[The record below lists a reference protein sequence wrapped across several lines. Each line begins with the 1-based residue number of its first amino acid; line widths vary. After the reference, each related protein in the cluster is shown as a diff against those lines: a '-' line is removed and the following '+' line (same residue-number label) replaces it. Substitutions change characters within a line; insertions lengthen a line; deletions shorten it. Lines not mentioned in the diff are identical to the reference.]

1 MALIVQKYGGT
12 SVGNPERIRNCAR
25 RILETQRAGHQVVAV
40 VSAMSGVTDNL
51 IRLAKEVSLEQDPSE
66 REMDVLLSTG
76 EQTTIALT
84 AMAINALGGKAVSL
98 TGAQAGIS
106 TDRMHTKAR
115 IVNITPDAVHKMLDE
130 GNIVMLAGFQGETA
144 SGEITTLGRG
154 GSDLTAIAMAA
165 AIKADLCQ
173 IYTDVDGVYTCDPRV
188 VKCATKIE
196 EISYDEMLEMASS
209 GSKVMQSRSVEFAK
223 KFGVR
228 FEVRSSL
235 NNNPGTLVKEETPGM
250 ESVVVR
256 GVSLERN
263 QAKITIDDVPDRP
276 GISSVIFGAIAG
288 ANIMIDMIVQ
298 NVSFDGETDISFTLS
313 AADLPKAEKA
323 LRDILSTLGD
333 KVTLRTESGVA
344 KLSVVGIGMRSHS
357 GVAAKMFKALADVS
371 VNILMISTS
380 EIKTAVIVQEAD
392 IENASRAVHTAFGL
406 DAA

>member
-12 SVGNPERIRNCAR
+12 SVGTPERIRNCAR
-25 RILETQRAGHQVVAV
+25 RILETQRAGNQVVAV

-51 IRLAKEVSLEQDPSE
+51 IRLAKEVSPEREPIE
-66 REMDVLLSTG
+66 REMDVLLATG

-106 TDRMHTKAR
+106 TDGVHTKAR
-115 IVNITPDAVHKMLDE
+115 IVNITPDAVKKMLDE

-188 VKCATKIE
+188 VKTAQKIN
-196 EISYDEMLEMASS
+196 EISYEEMLEMASS
-209 GSKVMQSRSVEFAK
+209 GSKVMQSRSVEFAN

-228 FEVRSSL
+228 FEVRNSM
-235 NNNPGTLVKEETPGM
+235 NNNPGTIVKEESPGM

-263 QAKITIDDVPDRP
+263 QAKVTIDDVADRP
-276 GISSVIFGAIAG
+276 GISAAIFGAIAT
-288 ANIMIDMIVQ
+288 ANITIDMIVQ
-298 NVSFDGETDISFTLS
+298 NVSFDGITDISFTLS
-313 AADLPKAEKA
+313 GADLAKAEAVLKA
-323 LRDILSTLGD
+323 ELPGLGD
-333 KVTLRTESGVA
+333 KAQLRTQSSIA
-344 KLSVVGIGMRSHS
+344 KVSVVGIGMRSHS
-357 GVAAKMFKALADVS
+357 GVAAKMFKALADAKI
-371 VNILMISTS
+371 NIQMISTS
-380 EIKTAVIVQEAD
+380 EIKTAVIVDEAEV
-392 IENASRAVHTAFGL
+392 ENAARVVHTAFGL
-406 DAA
+406 DA

>member
-12 SVGNPERIRNCAR
+12 SVGTPERIRNCAR
-25 RILETQRAGHQVVAV
+25 RILETQRAGNQVVAV

-51 IRLAKEVSLEQDPSE
+51 IRLAKEVSPERDPIE
-66 REMDVLLSTG
+66 REMDVLLATG

-106 TDRMHTKAR
+106 TDRVHTKAR
-115 IVNITPDAVHKMLDE
+115 IVNITPDAVKKMLDE

-188 VKCATKIE
+188 VKTAQKIN
-196 EISYDEMLEMASS
+196 EISYEEMLEMASS
-209 GSKVMQSRSVEFAK
+209 GSKVMQSRSVEFAN

-228 FEVRSSL
+228 FEVRNSM
-235 NNNPGTLVKEETPGM
+235 NNNPGTIVKEESPGM

-263 QAKITIDDVPDRP
+263 QAKVTIDDVADRP
-276 GISSVIFGAIAG
+276 GISAAIFGAIAS
-288 ANIMIDMIVQ
+288 ANITIDMIVQ
-298 NVSFDGETDISFTLS
+298 NVSFDGITDISFTLS
-313 AADLPKAEKA
+313 GADLAKAEAVLKA
-323 LRDILSTLGD
+323 ELPGLGE
-333 KVTLRTESGVA
+333 KAQLRTQSSIA
-344 KLSVVGIGMRSHS
+344 KVSVVGIGMRSHS
-357 GVAAKMFKALADVS
+357 GVAAKMFKALADAKI
-371 VNILMISTS
+371 NIQMISTS
-380 EIKTAVIVQEAD
+380 EIKTAVIVDEAEV
-392 IENASRAVHTAFGL
+392 ENAARVVHTAFGL
-406 DAA
+406 DA

>member
-25 RILETQRAGHQVVAV
+25 RILETQRAGNQVVAV

-51 IRLAKEVSLEQDPSE
+51 IRLAKEVSPEREPIE
-66 REMDVLLSTG
+66 REMDVLLATG

-106 TDRMHTKAR
+106 TDRVHTKAR
-115 IVNITPDAVHKMLDE
+115 IVNITPDAVKQMLDE

-188 VKCATKIE
+188 VKTAQKIN
-196 EISYDEMLEMASS
+196 EISYEEMLEMASS
-209 GSKVMQSRSVEFAK
+209 GSKVMQSRSVEFAN

-228 FEVRSSL
+228 FEVRNSM
-235 NNNPGTLVKEETPGM
+235 NNNPGTIVKEESPGM

-263 QAKITIDDVPDRP
+263 QAKVTIDDVADRP
-276 GISSVIFGAIAG
+276 GISAAIFGAIAS
-288 ANIMIDMIVQ
+288 ANITIDMIVQ
-298 NVSFDGETDISFTLS
+298 NVSFDGITDISFTLS
-313 AADLPKAEKA
+313 GADLAKAETVLKA
-323 LRDILSTLGD
+323 ELSGLGD
-333 KVTLRTESGVA
+333 KAQLRTQSSIA
-344 KLSVVGIGMRSHS
+344 KVSVVGIGMRSHS
-357 GVAAKMFKALADVS
+357 GVAAKMFKALADAKI
-371 VNILMISTS
+371 NIQMISTS
-380 EIKTAVIVQEAD
+380 EIKTAVIVDEAEV
-392 IENASRAVHTAFGL
+392 ENAARVVHTAFGL
-406 DAA
+406 DA